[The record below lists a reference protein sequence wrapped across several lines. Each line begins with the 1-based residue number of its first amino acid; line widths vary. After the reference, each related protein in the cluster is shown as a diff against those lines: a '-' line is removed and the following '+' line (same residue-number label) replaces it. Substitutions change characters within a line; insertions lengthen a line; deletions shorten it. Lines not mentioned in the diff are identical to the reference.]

1 MRDPWIGALSFVNE
15 YRVAVMFAAGENA
28 SSGPDV
34 HGEGPDDDRA
44 PPRHEDKRDRRR
56 RSWSP

>member
-1 MRDPWIGALSFVNE
+1 
-15 YRVAVMFAAGENA
+15 VMFAAGENA